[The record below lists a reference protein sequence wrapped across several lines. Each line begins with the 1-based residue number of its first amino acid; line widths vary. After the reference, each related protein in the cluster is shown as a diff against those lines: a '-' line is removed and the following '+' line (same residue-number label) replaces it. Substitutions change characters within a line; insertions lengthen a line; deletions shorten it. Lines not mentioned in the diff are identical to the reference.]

1 MKSISPHYLSRSV
14 IPLFFVLSILSGCS
28 NKKGSEPSEEL
39 SNTVVRDSSG
49 HYHLTEVVTMQL
61 SESHDYHHKF
71 SMSEIVEDINYIPL
85 ETTSD
90 CLLKG
95 GQTSLTDKYIFTETD
110 GVLFMFTREG
120 KFLRRIN
127 TIGQGPGECDLRDFG
142 IDEQSQLIHLFD
154 NWSLSIKT
162 YDFNGHFQNE
172 IKNPFLKEPEPN
184 DNSPWAICCD
194 KKGNI
199 VFTFSNSS
207 GNMKYKYAVMDKHGE
222 MIYKAPN
229 YDLYDNKNRI
239 YVMSLYPIPLYL
251 YNNTLHYNY
260 IFNDTVF
267 KVEDDYSCQ
276 PAYIIRTPKKIT
288 LETQIKTST
297 REIAFSDLSGSFEH
311 HAAREDHRY
320 IYIYS
325 GYRAP
330 YIGLLS
336 RYDKRTGDLMEN
348 INPKIINDWDGGLD
362 IELNPLLQTEDF
374 LVYLQ
379 QPFQMK
385 ESLTDEHFEKTKVA
399 FPEKRDS
406 LKSLLNNMQ
415 EDDNP
420 VLMIVK
426 LKN

>member
-1 MKSISPHYLSRSV
+1 MNNFHHLRTIVLLALS
-14 IPLFFVLSILSGCS
+14 LILSMGCS
-28 NKKGSEPSEEL
+28 NKNKEIHSEEDSVFSQDSTRYEL
-39 SNTVVRDSSG
+39 KSPVVI
-49 HYHLTEVVTMQL
+49 QL
-61 SESHDYHHKF
+61 PESHHYKHEF
-71 SMSEIVEDINYIPL
+71 FMSEIVEDINYIPL

-110 GVLFMFTREG
+110 GKLFMFNRDG

-127 TIGQGPGECDLRDFG
+127 TVGQGPGECDLRDFG

-172 IKNPFLKEPEPN
+172 IKNPFLKEPEPD
-184 DNSPWAICCD
+184 DNSPWGMYCD

-229 YDLYDNKNRI
+229 YDLYDNKNRV
-239 YVMSLYPIPLYL
+239 YVMTLYPIPLYL

-267 KVEDDYSCQ
+267 KIEDDYSCQ

-288 LETQIKTST
+288 LEKQIKTST
-297 REIAFSDLSGSFEH
+297 REIAFSDWSGSFEH

-348 INPKIINDWDGGLD
+348 INPKIINDWDGGPD

-374 LVYLQ
+374 LVYQQ

-406 LKSLLNNMQ
+406 LKSMLNNMQ